1 MSVPSFFHELMILH
15 ANVETLTDGGDG
27 PGFG

>member
-1 MSVPSFFHELMILH
+1 MSFSSFFHELMILH
-15 ANVETLTDGGDG
+15 ADIETQTDGGDG